1 MEPIT
6 NKRAYDGYIFRHRPF
21 EEIHSIL
28 SSVEAKHQLSKR
40 LIFQVEELVFG
51 LFIAILVPI
60 VIMVTSLVVTW
71 FYINHLHT
79 QVTGSIKRVIKQEK
93 ILK

>member
-6 NKRAYDGYIFRHRPF
+6 NKRTDDGYVFRHRPF
-21 EEIHSIL
+21 EEIYCIL
-28 SSVEAKHQLSKR
+28 SSVEAKHPLSKR
-40 LIFQVEELVFG
+40 LTNQVEEVVFG

-71 FYINHLHT
+71 FYINHLHI
-79 QVTGSIKRVIKQEK
+79 QVTEYIKRVIKKEK
-93 ILK
+93 MLK

>member
-1 MEPIT
+1 MEPMT
-6 NKRAYDGYIFRHRPF
+6 NKRVYEGYVFRRRPF
-21 EEIHSIL
+21 EEIHGIL
-28 SSVEAKHQLSKR
+28 SSVETKQQLSKR
-40 LIFQVEELVFG
+40 LTYQIEEVVFA

-60 VIMVTSLVVTW
+60 VIMVTSIVVTW

>member
-6 NKRAYDGYIFRHRPF
+6 NKRADDGYVFRHRSF
-21 EEIHSIL
+21 EKIHGIL
-28 SSVEAKHQLSKR
+28 SSVEAKHPLSKR
-40 LIFQVEELVFG
+40 LTNQVEEVVFG

-60 VIMVTSLVVTW
+60 VIMVTSIVVTW

-79 QVTGSIKRVIKQEK
+79 QVTGSIKRVIKTTK
-93 ILK
+93 C